1 VKTVFALSL
10 TIMLVSAPV
19 FSQAP
24 TIPDHP
30 RNLFFEPLEFEP
42 PISESHRHTL
52 ANGGTAFVVEDHAL
66 PLVSV
71 SVLVRTGSYL
81 DPPDKVGL
89 AALTGS
95 QMRAGGSASL
105 SAADF
110 DEEAA
115 FLAAQIGS
123 SIGST
128 MGQVNLN
135 CLTKDLEVAMDLFFD
150 MLRYPRF
157 EQPRLSLAKSQLLQS
172 MERRNDSTRSIEGRE
187 WGRLMR
193 GDEHFS
199 TQPST
204 QLSLESITRDD
215 LEAFHRRY
223 FHPGNFIFA
232 ISGDVDSNKIVET
245 LNTYLADWPVL
256 SEIVP
261 EVPSPVHEPLR
272 GLHSVDKADV
282 NQGRVSIGHLGVMRD
297 NSDRYPLIVMNDI
310 LGGGGFSS
318 RLLTRIRSDEGLAYS
333 VGSSFGMGTYYE
345 GVFRVAFQSRS
356 ETVARATAIVLE
368 EIERIRN
375 ELVSDDE
382 LSNSIASFVDTFTRN
397 FSSPDATVNLFAR
410 DEYTGRDSEYLIHY
424 RSRIS
429 AVTAKDVLRVAQE
442 YLHPDKLAI
451 LVVGDMA
458 TIEAG
463 DPENPE
469 YSLADT
475 PVARIPL
482 PDPFT
487 MEYPSH

>member
-1 VKTVFALSL
+1 
-10 TIMLVSAPV
+10 
-19 FSQAP
+19 
-24 TIPDHP
+24 
-30 RNLFFEPLEFEP
+30 
-42 PISESHRHTL
+42 
-52 ANGGTAFVVEDHAL
+52 
-66 PLVSV
+66 
-71 SVLVRTGSYL
+71 
-81 DPPDKVGL
+81 
-89 AALTGS
+89 
-95 QMRAGGSASL
+95 
-105 SAADF
+105 
-110 DEEAA
+110 
-115 FLAAQIGS
+115 
-123 SIGST
+123 
-128 MGQVNLN
+128 
-135 CLTKDLEVAMDLFFD
+135 
-150 MLRYPRF
+150 
-157 EQPRLSLAKSQLLQS
+157 
-172 MERRNDSTRSIEGRE
+172 
-187 WGRLMR
+187 MR
-193 GDEHFS
+193 GDDHFS

-204 QLSLESITRDD
+204 QVSLESITRDD
-215 LEAFHRRY
+215 LEAFHRRN

-232 ISGDVDSNKIVET
+232 VSGDVDSDKILET
-245 LNTYLADWPVL
+245 LNTYLANWPVL
-256 SEIVP
+256 GETVP
-261 EVPSPVHEPLR
+261 EVPKPSHEPLR
-272 GLHSVDKADV
+272 GLHAVDKSDV

-368 EIERIRN
+368 EIERIRS
-375 ELVSDDE
+375 EPVSDDE

-410 DEYTGRDSEYLIHY
+410 DEYTGRDPEYLIHY

-469 YSLADT
+469 YSLTDT
-475 PVARIPL
+475 PATRIPL